1 MRINSISADLTPK
14 AILAAVVSLTANAAF
29 AADVQLTCKAIPQ
42 LQVIFNGQASQPT
55 GVQPQLSAIPK
66 GSASWEDASPYGVGK
81 FIKYSYEIPSLQNL
95 TVGAYLGVPTQKV
108 TVRVVSGNIYDSI
121 YQGYEIAP
129 GSLLHTSQ
137 FVESAGRVP
146 IGTKHAASVELATKV
161 LTSTTSSLAFTLII
175 SESGEGTSLFGTAT
189 SFDKYAYVCRL
200 PVPYAYPL

>member
-1 MRINSISADLTPK
+1 MRKTSASADLTPK
-14 AILAAVVSLTANAAF
+14 AILVALAGFASSTAF
-29 AADVQLTCKAIPQ
+29 AADVQLACKAIPQ
-42 LQVIFNGQASQPT
+42 LSYIFNGQASQPT

-81 FIKYSYEIPSLQNL
+81 FIRYSYDIPSLQNL
-95 TVGAYLGVPTQKV
+95 TVGAFLGIPTQKV
-108 TVRVVSGNIYDSI
+108 TVRVVSGNVYDSI

-129 GSLLHTSQ
+129 GSVLHTSQ

-161 LTSTTSSLAFTLII
+161 LTSTTSSLAFTLVI
-175 SESGEGTSLFGTAT
+175 SESGEGTGLLGTAT
-189 SFDKYAYVCRL
+189 SFDKYSYVCKL